1 MNKQYKQLLETL
13 SVDIK
18 RLQNDYSY
26 KTIQRGENYFKD
38 KNVLSI
44 NSLES
49 IEYAE
54 GFSLSG
60 EVSGSGSKTY
70 TTHVTMQLKQHQL
83 QISSRCSCPVGFD
96 CKHGIAVLL
105 FFADAMNNDN
115 DATTS
120 TEVIS
125 TSTTEVDKWL
135 DVIEQEESSALA
147 IKAPNSIIAPQ
158 STPKNTVQTHLIYI
172 FNIHNPRYK
181 GDDEGFYVTPM
192 KARLLKKGGY
202 GKEYRLRY
210 SDIEKEYDSSKS
222 SLYFTEID
230 EDILRGLRGIASD
243 EERSYYN
250 YYNERD
256 YDKKFFLEG
265 EMGDLLFKQILRTKR
280 SFWQTQRSPVFS
292 DGGQRELFLSWIKHD
307 HTQLRMQAYCEPN
320 FQSLM
325 KIDKLHYIDTAH
337 HQCGYLYHTSL
348 TDQQVLY
355 FLSAPPIPKAAALAA
370 SERLLQLLPDVD
382 IPLPEPS
389 VEQNLQEIKATPTP
403 CLLIHAEAMP
413 SQGKDNLTHLASLS
427 FDYEG
432 ITYQAKTMQ
441 DLDRTISIFVKDAN
455 RYKLYR
461 DITAETQAIDL
472 LHQKDLMPFSP
483 FNVCDFIV
491 VSESLYDTVTQ
502 WDYFLENTVPQL
514 QSEGWQIAID
524 DSFNLEIETIDD
536 WYAELD
542 ESEDGNWFEMT
553 LGFELNGKPINML
566 PLLVDLLAASDSS
579 AELHQSLRD
588 KSHQLLQLSEHQW
601 VKIPTE
607 RILRILDTIV
617 ELYDTDALNSD
628 GVLSFSKHA
637 GLHYSDLLNDPSL
650 RWKGADELQAL
661 SQKLANFSGIEAV
674 EPPHGLQ
681 ADLRSY
687 QQEGLNW
694 LQFLRDYQL
703 NAILADDMGLGKTI
717 QALTNLL
724 VEKNAGRAELP
735 SLVIAP
741 TSLMSNWKR
750 EIERFTPELSVLVLQ
765 GAKRKE
771 RFAALPEYDVIL
783 STYPLMIH
791 DKEFYEQ
798 HEFHYLILDEAQAI
812 KNARS
817 KTTQIIYALKANHR
831 LCLTGTPI
839 ENHLGELW
847 SMYHFLMP
855 GYLGTQQH
863 FTKLFKT
870 PIEKQG
876 DSIRGEQLRKRVQ
889 PFMLRRT
896 KDLVAKDLPKKTE
909 IIRTVPIVG
918 KQRDLYETVRLAMD
932 KKVRAEISKKGLA
945 RSQIMILDALLKLRQ
960 VCCDPQLVK
969 LRKARNVKESAK
981 LDLLMEMLPEMVEEG
996 RKILLFSQFV
1006 TMLGV
1011 IENEL
1016 KQRKISYSKLTGQTR
1031 KREEAINAFQEGD
1044 AKVFLISLKA
1054 GGVGLNLTA
1063 ADTVIHY
1070 DPWWNPA
1077 VERQATDRAYRIGQ
1091 DKPVFVYKLLT
1102 EDTVEEKILQLQEK
1116 KQALADNLYGGSK
1129 NKQGANFGQTE
1140 LMDLLKPV
1148 T

>member
-1 MNKQYKQLLETL
+1 
-13 SVDIK
+13 
-18 RLQNDYSY
+18 
-26 KTIQRGENYFKD
+26 
-38 KNVLSI
+38 
-44 NSLES
+44 
-49 IEYAE
+49 
-54 GFSLSG
+54 
-60 EVSGSGSKTY
+60 
-70 TTHVTMQLKQHQL
+70 
-83 QISSRCSCPVGFD
+83 
-96 CKHGIAVLL
+96 
-105 FFADAMNNDN
+105 
-115 DATTS
+115 
-120 TEVIS
+120 
-125 TSTTEVDKWL
+125 VDKWL

-147 IKAPNSIIAPQ
+147 MQAPNGMIAAPSI
-158 STPKNTVQTHLIYI
+158 PKNAVQNHIVYI
-172 FNIHNPRYK
+172 FDVYNPRYE
-181 GDDEGFYVTPM
+181 GDEQGFYVTPM

-210 SDIEKEYDSSKS
+210 SDIENEYSSSKS
-222 SLYFTEID
+222 SLYFKDLD
-230 EDILRGLRGIASD
+230 EDILMGLRGIAS
-243 EERSYYN
+243 EEESNYYSYYN
-250 YYNERD
+250 GQD
-256 YDKKFFLEG
+256 YDKKFFLQG
-265 EMGDLLFKQILRTKR
+265 ELGDLIFKQILRTKR
-280 SFWQTQRSPVFS
+280 CFWQTQRSPILS
-292 DGGQRELFLSWIKHD
+292 DGGQRELFLSWKEHNK
-307 HTQLRMQAYCEPN
+307 TQLRMQAYCDPN

-337 HQCGYLYHTSL
+337 HQCGYLYHASL
-348 TDQQVLY
+348 SEQQILY
-355 FLSAPPIPKAAALAA
+355 FLSAPPIPKEDARAA
-370 SERLLQLLPDVD
+370 SERLLQLLPDVA
-382 IPLPEPS
+382 IPLPEPQ
-389 VEQNLQEIKATPTP
+389 VEQNLQEIKAKPAP
-403 CLLIHAEAMP
+403 CLLIHAQVMQFQSEER
-413 SQGKDNLTHLASLS
+413 LTHLASLS
-427 FDYEG
+427 FDYDG
-432 ITYQAKTMQ
+432 ISYQAKTLQ
-441 DLDRTISIFVKDAN
+441 DLDKTINIFIKDSN
-455 RYKLYR
+455 RYKIYR
-461 DITAETQAIDL
+461 DIPVETQAINF
-472 LHQKDLMPFSP
+472 LHQKDLIPFSP
-483 FNVCDFIV
+483 YHVCDFIMM
-491 VSESLYDTVTQ
+491 SESLYDTVTQ
-502 WDYFLENTVPQL
+502 WDHFLENTVPQL
-514 QSEGWQIAID
+514 QSEGWQIVID

-542 ESEDGNWFEMT
+542 ESENGDWFEMT

-579 AELHQSLRD
+579 AELHQSLRA

-617 ELYDTDALNSD
+617 ELYDTDALSAD

-650 RWKGADELQAL
+650 RWKGADELREL
-661 SQKLANFSGIEAV
+661 SQKLANFSGIEVV

-681 ADLRSY
+681 ADLRGY

-717 QALTNLL
+717 QALSNLL
-724 VEKNAGRAELP
+724 IEKQAGRAELP

-771 RFAALPEYDVIL
+771 RFAELSQYNVIL

-791 DKEFYEQ
+791 DKAFYEQ

-812 KNARS
+812 KNAKS

-876 DSIRGEQLRKRVQ
+876 DNIRAEQLRKRVQ

-909 IIRTVPIVG
+909 IIRTVPLLG

-969 LRKARNVKESAK
+969 LTKARSVKESAK
-981 LDLLMEMLPEMVEEG
+981 LDLLMDMLPEMVEEG

-1011 IENEL
+1011 IENKL
-1016 KQRKISYSKLTGQTR
+1016 KQHKISYSKLTGKTR

-1077 VERQATDRAYRIGQ
+1077 VERQATDRAHRIGQ

-1102 EDTVEEKILQLQEK
+1102 EDTVEEKILKLQEK
-1116 KQALADNLYGGSK
+1116 KQALADNLYGSAK
-1129 NKQGANFGQTE
+1129 NKKGANFGQTE

>member
-1 MNKQYKQLLETL
+1 MNTQYKQLLETL
-13 SVDIK
+13 GVDIN
-18 RLQNDYSY
+18 RLKNDYSY
-26 KTIQRGENYFKD
+26 KTLQRGENYFKN

-44 NSLES
+44 DHLEPL
-49 IEYAE
+49 EYAE
-54 GFSLSG
+54 GFSFSG
-60 EVSGSGSKTY
+60 MVSGSDRNTY
-70 TTHVTMQLKQHQL
+70 TTDVTMQLAQHQL
-83 QISSRCSCPVGFD
+83 SISSRCSCPVGLD

-105 FFADAMNNDN
+105 FFANAMADEDAN
-115 DATTS
+115 DADIDVIAKGTTD
-120 TEVIS
+120 
-125 TSTTEVDKWL
+125 VDKWL
-135 DVIEQEESSALA
+135 NVIEQEESSDSAMT
-147 IKAPNSIIAPQ
+147 ISDTSITRS
-158 STPKNTVQTHLIYI
+158 STPKNAAQTHIVYI
-172 FNIHNPRYK
+172 LNVRNSRYK
-181 GDDEGFYVTPM
+181 GDDQGLYVKPM

-202 GKEYRLRY
+202 GKEYRLHYR
-210 SDIEKEYDSSKS
+210 DIDDTYQKTNT
-222 SLYFTEID
+222 SLYVETLD
-230 EDILRGLRGIASD
+230 EDILMGIQGLAH
-243 EERSYYN
+243 EEESNYYG
-250 YYNERD
+250 YYNEKN
-256 YDKKFFLEG
+256 YDKAFFLKG
-265 EMGDLLFKQILRTKR
+265 ELGELILKQILRTKR
-280 SFWQTQRSPVFS
+280 SFWQTQRSPVLS
-292 DGGQRELFLSWIKHD
+292 DGGQRELFLSWQEQNK
-307 HTQLRMQAYCEPN
+307 TQISMQASCELN
-320 FQSLM
+320 FHSLI
-325 KIDKLHYIDTAH
+325 KIDKLHYIDIVH
-337 HQCGYLYHTSL
+337 HQCGEIYHASL
-348 TDQQVLY
+348 SIQQIFY
-355 FLSAPPIPKAAALAA
+355 FLSAPPILKQEALAA
-370 SERLLQLLPDVD
+370 SERLLQLLPDAD

-389 VEQNLQEIKATPTP
+389 VEQNLQEIKVTPTP
-403 CLLIHAEAMP
+403 YLFIHAKAMP
-413 SQGKDNLTHLASLS
+413 SQSEEQLTHLASLS
-427 FDYEG
+427 FDYDG
-432 ITYQAKTMQ
+432 FSYQAKTAY
-441 DLDRTISIFVKDAN
+441 DLEKNISIFVKDAT

-461 DITAETQAIDL
+461 DIATEKQAIKQL
-472 LHQKDLMPFSP
+472 QNKDFIPFS
-483 FNVCDFIV
+483 VAHLCDFMM
-491 VSESLYDTVTQ
+491 VSESLYDRVSQ
-502 WDYFLENTVPQL
+502 WDHFLENSVPQL
-514 QSEGWQIAID
+514 QSEGWEIVID

-536 WYAELD
+536 WYAEL
-542 ESEDGNWFEMT
+542 EQSEEGSWFEMT
-553 LGFELNGKPINML
+553 LGFELNGKAINML
-566 PLLVDLLAASDSS
+566 PLLVNLLATSNDRV
-579 AELHQSLRD
+579 ELHQSLRE

-617 ELYDTDALNSD
+617 ELYDTDSLSADGALH
-628 GVLSFSKHA
+628 FPKHV

-674 EPPHGLQ
+674 EPPQGLQ
-681 ADLRSY
+681 ADLRNY

-717 QALTNLL
+717 QALSNLL
-724 VEKNAGRAELP
+724 IEKQSGRAVLP
-735 SLVIAP
+735 SLIIAP

-765 GAKRKE
+765 GMKRKE
-771 RFAALPEYDVIL
+771 RFAELPEYDVIL

-791 DKEFYEQ
+791 DKAFYEQ

-812 KNARS
+812 KNAKS

-863 FTKLFKT
+863 FTKLFRN

-876 DSIRGEQLRKRVQ
+876 DSIRGAQLRKRVQ

-960 VCCDPQLVK
+960 VCCDPQLVQ
-969 LRKARNVKESAK
+969 LSKARNVKESAK
-981 LDLLMEMLPEMVEEG
+981 LSLLMEMLPEMVEEG

-1006 TMLGV
+1006 TMLSI
-1011 IENEL
+1011 IEEKL
-1016 KQRKISYSKLTGQTR
+1016 QQHKISYSKLTGQTR
-1031 KREEAINAFQEGD
+1031 KREEAINAFQEGE

-1102 EDTVEEKILQLQEK
+1102 EDTVEEKILKLQEK
-1116 KQALADNLYGGSK
+1116 KQALADNLYGDAK
-1129 NKQGANFGQTE
+1129 NKKGSNFGQTE
-1140 LMDLLKPV
+1140 LMDLLKPL
-1148 T
+1148 